1 MERSGNPLKT
11 IEGKYFSFEW
21 DPKNAFDA
29 EGNLKEGYFKSTI
42 LFYEKN
48 ENIPKG
54 EIKDLHAIARVFTS
68 GGKTIDYDA
77 TTLPSH
83 TDRYGIVKEGLYI
96 AKKGEHKGYPALNLY
111 TTEGSRKIP
120 AEGGYNPKTGKSY
133 LIGINIHKSGV
144 KDYLGI
150 DSRGNSISEGCFIIK
165 RGKNDENYNEF
176 LSNFGDEKIGVILLR
191 ESFKGK
197 ASETTIN
204 KIDKKDNN
212 K

>member
-1 MERSGNPLKT
+1 MALNWMERSGNSLKT

-29 EGNLKEGYFKSTI
+29 GGNLKEGYFKSAI

-111 TTEGSRKIP
+111 TAEGSRKIP
-120 AEGGYNPKTGKSY
+120 AEADIPPSFNKKFVLS
-133 LIGINIHKSGV
+133 
-144 KDYLGI
+144 
-150 DSRGNSISEGCFIIK
+150 SI
-165 RGKNDENYNEF
+165 Y
-176 LSNFGDEKIGVILLR
+176 
-191 ESFKGK
+191 
-197 ASETTIN
+197 
-204 KIDKKDNN
+204 
-212 K
+212 